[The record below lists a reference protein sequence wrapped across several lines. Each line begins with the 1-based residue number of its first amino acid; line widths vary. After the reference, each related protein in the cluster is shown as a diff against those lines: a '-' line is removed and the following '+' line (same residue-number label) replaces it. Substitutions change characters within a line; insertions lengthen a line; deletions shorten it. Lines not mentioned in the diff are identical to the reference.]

1 MDVDYANDKGSY
13 VMATVAEKMVLDQRE
28 MITWSDYRRE
38 DGEPTFGLLSQ
49 VSPDGRYVVSTV
61 KDRSVFVAT
70 DDLAFSQLFFPFK
83 GILVVYDRQAKR
95 FAPLPGADDSQFVQS
110 NPNWSPDGTCIV
122 FARTKAYELEKLLSK
137 DKVLLSS
144 DECEEFLK
152 NGKTFRFDLY
162 RIPFNEGRGGRAEPV
177 QGASR
182 NGMSNY
188 FGRFSPDGK
197 WIVFC
202 KANSFMLL
210 QPDSEL
216 YIIPPRGRKARRALQ
231 HDPNELVAQLVAQRQ
246 VAGIFVEDA
255 LFIPNSI
262 SRILTRRARAAF
274 PWSCPASPNRSGR
287 PTSPSSSICRLPL
300 SAASPPRS
308 WTITVTFGPPK
319 SSSGRRTRLSNASL
333 REGSRC
339 QSEACRLAIQAC
351 RDLMDLGRNGEAKAH
366 LETILECEP
375 DHTGAHHHL
384 AVLLSREGKHQ
395 KQRALPSSTGGRP

>member
-38 DGEPTFGLLSQ
+38 DGDSTFGLLSQ

-152 NGKTFRFDLY
+152 NGKTFDSTCTGFRSTKAAGAA
-162 RIPFNEGRGGRAEPV
+162 RNQSRA
-177 QGASR
+177 
-182 NGMSNY
+182 
-188 FGRFSPDGK
+188 
-197 WIVFC
+197 
-202 KANSFMLL
+202 
-210 QPDSEL
+210 
-216 YIIPPRGRKARRALQ
+216 PRK
-231 HDPNELVAQLVAQRQ
+231 
-246 VAGIFVEDA
+246 
-255 LFIPNSI
+255 
-262 SRILTRRARAAF
+262 
-274 PWSCPASPNRSGR
+274 
-287 PTSPSSSICRLPL
+287 
-300 SAASPPRS
+300 
-308 WTITVTFGPPK
+308 
-319 SSSGRRTRLSNASL
+319 
-333 REGSRC
+333 
-339 QSEACRLAIQAC
+339 
-351 RDLMDLGRNGEAKAH
+351 
-366 LETILECEP
+366 
-375 DHTGAHHHL
+375 TG
-384 AVLLSREGKHQ
+384 
-395 KQRALPSSTGGRP
+395 